1 MTSSPG
7 ESCELWPRAA
17 SLASLPARRS
27 RHAAPA
33 RSHAL
38 AKVVRATLRSSDE
51 TIVVSVHLSRITLTF
66 QDKKQKENMISLLW
80 LYELPFCVIYFAF
93 GYHLYNLLSLLFS
106 TSYNIFFALK
116 SSLCRL

>member
-51 TIVVSVHLSRITLTF
+51 TIVVSVHLSRHTYQITLMF
-66 QDKKQKENMISLLW
+66 QDKKQKENLISLLW

-93 GYHLYNLLSLLFS
+93 GYHLYNPSSFQPL
-106 TSYNIFFALK
+106 TTFFLH
-116 SSLCRL
+116 